1 MDKRTIQIEDYN
13 GNTIGAME
21 LDMSYD
27 GNISIINLIG
37 FDIADEDED
46 DIFGTDGKIR
56 LQANNKAVCINGA
69 EWEANEAD
77 YDEERLDNMIRDTLP
92 DDDYFEM
99 NHYFD

>member
-1 MDKRTIQIEDYN
+1 MSDIRTIEIEDYN

-27 GNISIINLIG
+27 GDISIINLIG
-37 FDIADEDED
+37 FDIADKDED
-46 DIFGTDGKIR
+46 DIFETGGKIR
-56 LQANNKAVCINGA
+56 LQANNKAIHIDSYD
-69 EWEANEAD
+69 EAD